1 VRHTHMR
8 HPWGIGLVVA
18 AACGAA
24 PAFAQVAM
32 GDTPK
37 PAGTMGDTPKPPE
50 SLAPATAAAA
60 PAAVAPP
67 ASAARQPDWT
77 PPSDSTLG
85 GEGNLH
91 DAPLFEPAGQQ
102 RRFTFTYNP
111 LTLFLVRAEASVEVL
126 LADHHVLQLTGFY
139 GSTTTNSDSDN
150 NVFRGGGGEL
160 GYRWYSG
167 TGGPRGLYIAP
178 SFLAAG
184 YVAIP
189 QRGASVPFANFGG
202 AIDVGYQAIFSDRW
216 VLGLGGGLQYTVP
229 TVTFPAQ
236 ELPAS
241 VYAIRGL
248 RPRLVL
254 ALGVAFD

>member
-1 VRHTHMR
+1 MKC
-8 HPWGIGLVVA
+8 GIGVGLGLA
-18 AACGAA
+18 AACGAS
-24 PAFAQVAM
+24 VAM
-32 GDTPK
+32 G
-37 PAGTMGDTPKPPE
+37 
-50 SLAPATAAAA
+50 APAPNPPADAPAIAAA
-60 PAAVAPP
+60 PAPPP
-67 ASAARQPDWT
+67 ANTQPAWT
-77 PPSDSTLG
+77 PPSDGSAG

-91 DAPLFEPAGQQ
+91 DAPLFEPGGQQ

-111 LTLFLVRAEASVEVL
+111 ATLFLVRAELSFEAM
-126 LADHHVLQLTGFY
+126 LADHHVIQLTGFY
-139 GSTTTNSDSDN
+139 GSTTTNSDSFN
-150 NVFRGGGGEL
+150 NVFRGGGGEI

-189 QRGASVPFANFGG
+189 QRGAQVPYANFGG
-202 AIDVGYQAIFSDRW
+202 ALDVGYQAIFADRW
-216 VLGLGGGLQYTVP
+216 VLGLGGGLQYTAP
-229 TVTFPAQ
+229 TVTFPVQ

-248 RPRLVL
+248 RPRLLL

>member
-1 VRHTHMR
+1 VRHTDMK
-8 HPWGIGLVVA
+8 WGIGLVLA
-18 AACGAA
+18 AMCGAT
-24 PAFAQVAM
+24 PAFAQSSM
-32 GDTPK
+32 GAT
-37 PAGTMGDTPKPPE
+37 APKPPE
-50 SLAPATAAAA
+50 MAPVAAPASVAAA
-60 PAAVAPP
+60 PATP
-67 ASAARQPDWT
+67 SQPVWT
-77 PPSDSTLG
+77 PPSDSGLG

-91 DAPLFEPAGQQ
+91 DAPLFEPSGQP
-102 RRFTFTYNP
+102 RHFTFTYNP
-111 LTLFLVRAEASVEVL
+111 ATLFLVRAEASFEVM

-139 GSTTTNSDSDN
+139 GSTTTNSDSFN

-189 QRGASVPFANFGG
+189 QRGAQVPYANFGG
-202 AIDVGYQAIFSDRW
+202 AIDVGYQAIFADRW

-241 VYAIRGL
+241 VYSIRGL
-248 RPRLVL
+248 RPRLLL